1 MKIYAINGSPRKK
14 CNSAQMLQSFV
25 DGVKSI
31 NTDADIEYVNLY
43 DYKYTGCKSC
53 FACQRKENREHL
65 CCRIHDDI
73 HDFLDGAFRA
83 DGLVFAT
90 PIYFF
95 DITAQLRA
103 FLERL
108 MYPGVSEKQIP
119 TAFIYTMNALKQL
132 KEELNFEASLSTS
145 KRFLESTFHDAPE
158 SIYSFNTFQY
168 NDSDAFTEKFKR
180 YVPEKKTRHNV
191 QFPID
196 CQNAFDAGIK
206 MVHKIL
212 NLQSEE

>member
-1 MKIYAINGSPRKK
+1 MKIYAINGSPRKN
-14 CNSAQMLQSFV
+14 CNSAQMLQSFI

-31 NTDADIEYVNLY
+31 KPDADIEYVNLY

-53 FACQRKENREHL
+53 FACQRKKNREHL
-65 CCRIHDDI
+65 CCHIHDDI
-73 HDFLDGAFRA
+73 HDILDGAFRA

-119 TAFIYTMNALKQL
+119 SAFIYTMNASKKF
-132 KEELNFEASLSTS
+132 KEEQNYEASLSTS
-145 KRFLESTFHDAPE
+145 KRFLEYTFHDAPE
-158 SIYSFNTFQY
+158 SIYAFNTFQY
-168 NDSDAFTEKFKR
+168 NDSDDFIEEFKR
-180 YVPEKKTRHNV
+180 YLPVNKACHDV

-206 MVHKIL
+206 MAQKIL
-212 NLQSEE
+212 I

>member
-31 NTDADIEYVNLY
+31 KPDADIEYVSLY

-65 CCRIHDDI
+65 CCHIHDDI
-73 HDFLDGAFRA
+73 HDILDGAFHA

-95 DITAQLRA
+95 DITAQLKA

-108 MYPGVSEKQIP
+108 MYPGVSEKKIP
-119 TAFIYTMNALKQL
+119 TAFIYTMNASKQT
-132 KEELNFEASLSTS
+132 KQELNFEASLSTS
-145 KRFLESTFHDAPE
+145 KRFLEWTFHDAPE
-158 SIYSFNTFQY
+158 SIYAFNTFQY
-168 NDSDAFTEKFKR
+168 NDSDDFIEEFKR
-180 YVPEKKTRHNV
+180 YLPVNKACHDV

-206 MVHKIL
+206 MAKKIL
-212 NLQSEE
+212 ILQSAE